1 MAETT
6 IKLDQAHSDG
16 RVVQGW
22 ALGKTLGK
30 GGYSWVKAGR
40 HVETGKMYALKFLGK
55 ETKSRQA
62 EEQTQQVQTEIEV
75 LKRVNHKNIIKLY
88 AYNLNCPYTKSDGNI
103 VDTIMLVL
111 EMAPCGELFD
121 ILFYTKALP
130 EILARTYFFQLLGAL
145 EHLHSKGVTH
155 RDLKPQNM
163 LLDEN
168 YNLKLT
174 DFGLS
179 KVHTS
184 NNRVM
189 STTYVGTKGYQAPEL
204 LMNRRYTN
212 AMDIF
217 SCGVILFIM
226 LTGYPPFEQSDPQ
239 KDNWYKYIA
248 TERYERFW
256 KKHRDCGVPV
266 AARNIIERMV
276 CYQPLK
282 RAKMKEVF
290 DDEWVQ
296 GKKLEGADLVKG
308 VRAVHT
314 SACEAKKKDKR
325 KQEMLQYSNRR
336 ALNPEIPPLTMED
349 VTDAQMTTLVLAKD
363 DPVEKN
369 TKADMFLLGMK
380 KLLFDK
386 DEHKKERGFKGKNYN
401 DEVFR
406 FVADECEI
414 DEIACIAKA
423 VLKWV
428 DEKSGECS
436 LVVMCKIRKNMDNKI
451 LAVFHRPKDHAKMF
465 GAVFRELHFQL
476 KDCVAAVAGP
486 EDLKVKLQVLTEVEN
501 EEEMLMKSV
510 SRFSLEAHRLGFDK
524 EIDAILGQKVEFKLP
539 KASASDEQKE
549 GSA

>member
-1 MAETT
+1 MAKSTT
-6 IKLDQAHSDG
+6 TTMKLDQAYSDG

-88 AYNLNCPYTKSDGNI
+88 AYNLNCPYTKSDGKI

-145 EHLHSKGVTH
+145 EHLHAKGVTH

-168 YNLKLT
+168 YNLKVT

-248 TERYERFW
+248 TERYEKFW
-256 KKHRDCGVPV
+256 KKHRDCGVPT
-266 AARNIIERMV
+266 AARHIIQRMV

-282 RAKMKEVF
+282 RAKMKEIF
-290 DDEWVQ
+290 DDDWVKGEKLQ
-296 GKKLEGADLVKG
+296 GAALVKG
-308 VRAVHT
+308 VTDVH
-314 SACEAKKKDKR
+314 SRACEAKKKDKR

-336 ALNPEIPPLTMED
+336 ALNPEIPLLTMAD

-363 DPVEKN
+363 DPLEIN

-380 KLLFDK
+380 KLLFDEK
-386 DEHKKERGFKGKNYN
+386 DNPMKERGFTGKDHN
-401 DEVFR
+401 EEPFH
-406 FVADECEI
+406 FVADKCEI
-414 DEIACIAKA
+414 DEKGCIATA
-423 VLKWV
+423 DLKWNE
-428 DEKSGECS
+428 EKECT
-436 LVVMCKIRKNMDNKI
+436 LMVMCKIRKNLAGKI
-451 LAVFHRPKDHAKMF
+451 LAIFPRPNDHTRMF
-465 GAVFRELHFQL
+465 AAVYNELHFQL
-476 KDCVAAVAGP
+476 KEHVAAVAGP
-486 EDLKVKLQVLTEVEN
+486 EDLKVQVVKKIES
-501 EEEMLMKSV
+501 EEDRLMKSIAGFALK
-510 SRFSLEAHRLGFDK
+510 SRGRGFDK
-524 EIDAILGQKVEFKLP
+524 DIDALLGQRLP
-539 KASASDEQKE
+539 EMSNEKKDAESE
-549 GSA
+549 